1 MKTYKEFI
9 SESRLISE
17 NLLKIAKAAFNSKV
31 VKSLYK
37 DSLKK
42 ANELPRGIP
51 NRMKSVS
58 TGPFPKSEIDSE
70 KAYLRNVRQGYIEP
84 TPEPIKGM
92 TGATSIGKPKAT
104 GVAIHPDS
112 IRLPKHEKA
121 RGVKTKGVKTPP
133 NEKTYFNPDG
143 ESDIVQYMRA
153 KKDNDP
159 DLDYYKMPITT
170 RRMKTIVAK
179 NKRIKDTQSRL
190 NKLYKRGDEK

>member
-17 NLLKIAKAAFNSKV
+17 HPLKIAKAAFNSKV
-31 VKSLYK
+31 IKSLSK
-37 DSLKK
+37 DSLRK
-42 ANELPRGIP
+42 ANELPREIP
-51 NRMKSVS
+51 NRMKSVD
-58 TGPFPKSEIDSE
+58 TGPFPKREIDRE
-70 KAYLRNVRQGYIEP
+70 KGYLRNVRQGYIKP

-112 IRLPKHEKA
+112 IRLPKHEKS

-143 ESDIVQYMRA
+143 ESDIVQYMKA
-153 KKDNDP
+153 KKRNDI
-159 DLDYYKMPITT
+159 DLKYYETPILT
-170 RRMKTIVAK
+170 RRLKVIVSK
-179 NKRIKDTQSRL
+179 NKRIKDTQDRL
-190 NKLYKRGDEK
+190 NKLYKKGDKK

>member
-121 RGVKTKGVKTPP
+121 RGVKTKGVKTP
-133 NEKTYFNPDG
+133 EYKKTNFNPEG
-143 ESDIVQYMRA
+143 ESDLMQYMKA
-153 KKDNDP
+153 KKRNDI
-159 DLDYYKMPITT
+159 DLKYYETPILT
-170 RRMKTIVAK
+170 RRLKVIVSK

>member
-1 MKTYKEFI
+1 MKTYKEFM

-17 NLLKIAKAAFNSKV
+17 IYLKTAKAAFNSKV

-58 TGPFPKSEIDSE
+58 TGPFPKSEIDSK

-112 IRLPKHEKA
+112 IRLPKHEKS
-121 RGVKTKGVKTPP
+121 RGVKTKGVKTTP

-159 DLDYYKMPITT
+159 DLDYYKMPIMT

>member
-9 SESRLISE
+9 SESRFVSE
-17 NLLKIAKAAFNSKV
+17 KFLNIAKAAFNDKV
-31 VKSLYK
+31 VKSLSK
-37 DSLKK
+37 DSLRR
-42 ANELPRGIP
+42 ANELPREIP

-58 TGPFPKSEIDSE
+58 TGPFPKSEIDSK

-121 RGVKTKGVKTPP
+121 RGVKTKGVKTTP

-143 ESDIVQYMRA
+143 ESDIVQYMKA
-153 KKDNDP
+153 KKSNDP
-159 DLDYYKMPITT
+159 DLDYYKAPILG
-170 RRMKTIVAK
+170 RRMQTIISK
-179 NKRIKDTQSRL
+179 NKRIKDAQDRL

>member
-1 MKTYKEFI
+1 MKTYKEFM
-9 SESRLISE
+9 SESRFISE
-17 NLLKIAKAAFNSKV
+17 KFLKVAKAAFNSKV
-31 VKSLYK
+31 IKSLSK
-37 DSLKK
+37 DSLRR

-159 DLDYYKMPITT
+159 DLDYYKAPILG
-170 RRMKTIVAK
+170 RRMQTIISK
-179 NKRIKDTQSRL
+179 NKRIKDTQSSL

>member
-17 NLLKIAKAAFNSKV
+17 KLLKIAKAAFNSKV
-31 VKSLYK
+31 VKSLYQ

-104 GVAIHPDS
+104 GIARHPDS

-121 RGVKTKGVKTPP
+121 RGVKTKGVKTPANIP
-133 NEKTYFNPDG
+133 SHFNPEG
-143 ESDIVQYMRA
+143 ESDIMQYMKA
-153 KKDNDP
+153 KKRN
-159 DLDYYKMPITT
+159 DLDLKYYKTPILT
-170 RRMKTIVAK
+170 RRLKVIVSK
-179 NKRIKDTQSRL
+179 NKRIKDTQNRL
-190 NKLYKRGDEK
+190 NKLYKKGDKK

>member
-17 NLLKIAKAAFNSKV
+17 NPLKIAKAAFNSKV

-58 TGPFPKSEIDSE
+58 TGPFPKSEIDSQ

-104 GVAIHPDS
+104 GMAIHPDRF
-112 IRLPKHEKA
+112 RLPKHEKA
-121 RGVKTKGVKTPP
+121 RGVKTKGVKTP
-133 NEKTYFNPDG
+133 KG
-143 ESDIVQYMRA
+143 QSDLMQYMKA
-153 KKDNDP
+153 KKRNDI
-159 DLDYYKMPITT
+159 DLKYYETPILT
-170 RRMKTIVAK
+170 RRLKVIVSK
-179 NKRIKDTQSRL
+179 NKRIKDTQDRL
-190 NKLYKRGDEK
+190 NKLYKKGDKK

>member
-1 MKTYKEFI
+1 MKTYKEFM

-17 NLLKIAKAAFNSKV
+17 IYLKTAKAAFNSKV
-31 VKSLYK
+31 VKSLSK
-37 DSLKK
+37 DSLRK
-42 ANELPRGIP
+42 ANELPREIP

-58 TGPFPKSEIDSE
+58 TGPFPKSEIDSK

-104 GVAIHPDS
+104 GIARHPDS

-121 RGVKTKGVKTPP
+121 RGVKTKGVKTPVNIP
-133 NEKTYFNPDG
+133 SRFNPEG
-143 ESDIVQYMRA
+143 ESDIMQYMKA
-153 KKDNDP
+153 KKRNDI
-159 DLDYYKMPITT
+159 DLKYYKTPILT
-170 RRMKTIVAK
+170 RRLKVIVSK
-179 NKRIKDTQSRL
+179 NKRIKDTQDRL